1 MPRNDWMKS
10 RQARYGAYA
19 GLYVIVIIAVLVA
32 VNFLANRYDKS
43 YDSTKNKQ
51 FSLSEQTIK
60 VVKGLKHDVKFTY
73 FGTTDSFPTAKDL
86 LARYS
91 SLSPKLSVDYVDPVK
106 KPSVAKAAGFRS
118 DSPVIVDSG
127 NRKEGAKSLTEE
139 EVTGALIRS
148 LKSGVR
154 NVCFL
159 QDAGEHSL
167 DDTDGN
173 GFSFAKQLL
182 ERDNYTAKAITLKPA
197 APEAGKTVAIGQT
210 APTGTVEVPK
220 DCTVLMVGGPQTDYP
235 KPAVDA
241 IKKYV
246 EDGGRAFFMLD
257 NVLKIG
263 RSEPAAP
270 NAALTDVLAG
280 WGVTV
285 NKDLVL
291 DLSGIGQ
298 LFGFGP
304 EVAVVAQYESHPIVQ
319 PLTRIMTAYP
329 LTRSLDIK
337 NGDKTSVQ
345 KLLGTTEDSVAVTEV
360 PANGAIDP
368 RKGKKGPFTLAAAG
382 TFTGGSQGRFVVVG
396 SSLWAANSLVG
407 SRQLGNRDLLV
418 NSVNWLAS
426 DEDLIS
432 IRPKA
437 PEDQP
442 LNMTQQRLSSLF
454 WLSIVIFPL
463 GVVGFGL
470 ATWWKRR

>member
-1 MPRNDWMKS
+1 MAANWMKA
-10 RQARYGAYA
+10 RQTKYGTYA
-19 GLYVIVIIAVLVA
+19 AVYILVIILVLAA

-51 FSLSEQTIK
+51 FSLSDQTIK
-60 VVKGLKHDVKFTY
+60 VVKGLKSDVKFTY
-73 FGTTDSFPTAKDL
+73 FGQTDSFPQAKDL
-86 LARYS
+86 LERYS
-91 SLSPKLSVDYVDPVK
+91 AMSPKLSVTYVDPVK

-118 DSPVIVDSG
+118 DSPVVVENG
-127 NRKEGAKSLTEE
+127 VRKEGAKSLSEE

-148 LKSGVR
+148 LKSGER

-159 QDAGEHSL
+159 EGAGEHSIA
-167 DDTDGN
+167 DTEGN

-182 ERDNYTAKAITLKPA
+182 ERDNYKTRSITLKPA
-197 APEAGKTVAIGQT
+197 APEAGKTVAIGQA
-210 APTGTVEVPK
+210 APAGNVEVPK
-220 DCTVLMVGGPQTDYP
+220 DCTVLVSGGPQAAYP
-235 KPAVDA
+235 PPVAQAV
-241 IKKYV
+241 KSYV
-246 EDGGRAFFMLD
+246 EGGGRALFMLD

-263 RSEPAAP
+263 RSEPAAE
-270 NAALTDVLAG
+270 NTDLANVLSG

-304 EVAVVAQYESHPIVQ
+304 EVVVVAQYEQHPITQ
-319 PLTRIMTAYP
+319 PLTRVMTAFP
-329 LTRSLDIK
+329 LVRSIDVK
-337 NGDKTSVQ
+337 SGDKTSVQ
-345 KLLGTTEDSVAVTEV
+345 KLAATSEDAVSVSEV

-368 RKGKKGPFTLAAAG
+368 RKGKKGPHTVAVAG
-382 TFTGGSQGRFVVVG
+382 TYTGTPQGRFVVVG
-396 SSLWAANSLVG
+396 SSLWAQNSLVG

-418 NSVNWLAS
+418 NSVNWLSS

-432 IRPKA
+432 IRPKT
-437 PEDQP
+437 PEDQQ
-442 LNMTQQRLSSLF
+442 LTMTAQKLSSLF